1 MKKAIVSAITLGL
14 VAGAM
19 IVPAEAAKK
28 KKKKP
33 VTPVRIEQV
42 VEVPYTGGE
51 IGVNTPVASGG
62 TCLVGGAAFACKEII
77 PPSADFSF
85 IKVEIKDTSGLTVGG
100 FLAQQD
106 ADGDG
111 LQDGY
116 GEFCGAHS
124 EFVPMDV
131 PGTTVGISLYPGA
144 CDNGGTPAPSTPTS
158 GTIVATFS
166 NMP

>member
-1 MKKAIVSAITLGL
+1 MKKAIVSAVVIGL

-19 IVPAEAAKK
+19 VLPAEA
-28 KKKKP
+28 KKKP
-33 VTPVRIEQV
+33 KKPVRVEAV

-51 IGVNTPVASGG
+51 LGINTPAASAGG
-62 TCLVGGAAFACKEII
+62 CLNGAPAFSCKEII
-77 PPSADFSF
+77 PPSSGFSY
-85 IKVEIKDTSGLTVGG
+85 IKIEIKDASGLTVGG

-124 EFVPMDV
+124 EFIPLEV
-131 PGTTVGISLYPGA
+131 PGTVVGISLYPGA
-144 CDNGGTPAPSTPTS
+144 CDNAGTPAPSTPTT

>member
-1 MKKAIVSAITLGL
+1 MKKAIVSAVVVGL
-14 VAGAM
+14 VASAM
-19 IVPAEAAKK
+19 VVPAEAAKK
-28 KKKKP
+28 KK
-33 VTPVRIEQV
+33 PVRIEQV
-42 VEVPYTGGE
+42 VELQYTGGE
-51 IGVNTPVASGG
+51 IGVNTPVASAGS
-62 TCLVGGAAFACKEII
+62 CLVGGAVFTCKELI
-77 PPSADFSF
+77 PPSAGFSY
-85 IKVEIKDTSGLTVGG
+85 IKIEVKDATGLTVGG

-116 GEFCGAHS
+116 GEFCGAHK

-131 PGTTVGISLYPGA
+131 PGSVVGISLYPGA
-144 CDNGGTPAPSTPTS
+144 CDNGGTPAPSTPTT

>member
-1 MKKAIVSAITLGL
+1 MKKAIVSALVIGL

-19 IVPAEAAKK
+19 VLPAEAGKK

-33 VTPVRIEQV
+33 ARIEQV

-51 IGVNTPVASGG
+51 LGVNTPAASAGG
-62 TCLVGGAAFACKEII
+62 CLNGSEVFACKSLI
-77 PPSADFSF
+77 PPGAEFSH
-85 IKVEIKDTSGLTVGG
+85 IKVEIKDATGLTVGG
-100 FLAQQD
+100 FLSQQD

-116 GEFCGAHS
+116 GTFCGAHT
-124 EFVPMDV
+124 EFIPLEL
-131 PGTTVGISLYPGA
+131 PGSVVGISLYPGA
-144 CDNGGTPAPSTPTS
+144 CDNGGTPAPSTPTT

>member
-1 MKKAIVSAITLGL
+1 MKKAIVSAVVVGL
-14 VAGAM
+14 IAGAM
-19 IVPAEAAKK
+19 VVPAEAGKK

-33 VTPVRIEQV
+33 VRVEAV

-51 IGVNTPVASGG
+51 LGANTPVASGG
-62 TCLVGGAAFACKEII
+62 GCLNGAPAFNCKQII
-77 PPSADFSF
+77 PPGPGFSY
-85 IKVEIKDTSGLTVGG
+85 IKVEIQDATGLTVGG

-131 PGTTVGISLYPGA
+131 PGTVVGISLYPGA
-144 CDNGGTPAPSTPTS
+144 CDNAGTPAPSTPTQ

>member
-1 MKKAIVSAITLGL
+1 MKKAIVSAVVVGL

-19 IVPAEAAKK
+19 VLPAEAKK
-28 KKKKP
+28 KKPKKP
-33 VTPVRIEQV
+33 VRVEAV

-51 IGVNTPVASGG
+51 AGITAAGAGAGG
-62 TCLVGGAAFACKEII
+62 CLNGAPAFTCKTIVPPGAG
-77 PPSADFSF
+77 FSY
-85 IKVEIKDTSGLTVGG
+85 IKVEIQDATGLTVGG

-116 GEFCGAHS
+116 GTFCGGHS
-124 EFVPMDV
+124 EFIPLEV
-131 PGTTVGISLYPGA
+131 PGTSVGISLYPGS
-144 CDNGGTPAPSTPTS
+144 CDNAGTPAPSTPTT

>member
-1 MKKAIVSAITLGL
+1 MKKAIVSAVVVGL
-14 VAGAM
+14 IAGAM
-19 IVPAEAAKK
+19 VVPAEAG

-33 VTPVRIEQV
+33 VRIEKV

-51 IGVNTPVASGG
+51 LGVATPVISGG
-62 TCLVGGAAFACKEII
+62 VCLNGAEVFTCKSII
-77 PPSADFSF
+77 PPAGNFPY
-85 IKVEIKDTSGLTVGG
+85 IKIEVQDATGLTVGG
-100 FLAQQD
+100 FIAQQD

-116 GEFCGAHS
+116 GEFCGAHP
-124 EFVPMDV
+124 ETVPLEITGAV
-131 PGTTVGISLYPGA
+131 IGVSLYAGA
-144 CDNGGTPAPSTPTS
+144 CDNAGAPAPSTPTS

>member
-1 MKKAIVSAITLGL
+1 MKKVIVSAVTVGL

-19 IVPAEAAKK
+19 VLPAEAAKK
-28 KKKKP
+28 KKK
-33 VTPVRIEQV
+33 PVRVEQV
-42 VEVPYTGGE
+42 VELAYTGGE
-51 IGVNTPVASGG
+51 IGVNTPAASGG
-62 TCLVGGAAFACKEII
+62 TCLVGGAAFTCKELI
-77 PPSADFSF
+77 PPSADFKY
-85 IKVEIKDTSGLTVGG
+85 IKVEVQDATGQTVGG

-116 GEFCGAHS
+116 GEFCGAHP

-144 CDNGGTPAPSTPTS
+144 CDNAGTPAPSTPTT

>member
-1 MKKAIVSAITLGL
+1 MKKVIVSAITLGL

-19 IVPAEAAKK
+19 IVPAEAG

-33 VTPVRIEQV
+33 AKPVRIEQV

-51 IGVNTPVASGG
+51 LGASTPVYSGG
-62 TCLVGGAAFACKEII
+62 GCLNGTDVFACKEII
-77 PPSADFSF
+77 PPAGNFPY
-85 IKVEIKDTSGLTVGG
+85 IKIEIKDSSGLTVGG

-106 ADGDG
+106 NDGDG
-111 LQDGY
+111 IQDGY
-116 GEFCGAHS
+116 GTFCGAHAES
-124 EFVPMDV
+124 VPLEV

-144 CDNGGTPAPSTPTS
+144 CDNGGSPAPSAPTT

>member
-1 MKKAIVSAITLGL
+1 MKKAIVSAVVVGL

-19 IVPAEAAKK
+19 VLPAEAKK
-28 KKKKP
+28 KKPKP
-33 VTPVRIEQV
+33 TRIEAV

-51 IGVNTPVASGG
+51 AGVSTPVTAAGG
-62 TCLVGGAAFACKEII
+62 CLNGAPAFACKEII
-77 PPSADFSF
+77 PPGPGFSY
-85 IKVEIKDTSGLTVGG
+85 IKIEVKDATGLTVGG

-116 GEFCGAHS
+116 GTFCGAHT

-144 CDNGGTPAPSTPTS
+144 CDNGGTPAPSTPTQ

>member
-1 MKKAIVSAITLGL
+1 MKKAIVTALVVGL

-19 IVPAEAAKK
+19 VLPAEAGK

-33 VTPVRIEQV
+33 KRVEAV
-42 VEVPYTGGE
+42 VEVAYTGGE
-51 IGVNTPVASGG
+51 IGVNTPVASAGS
-62 TCLVGGAAFACKEII
+62 CLVGGAAFTCKELI
-77 PPSADFSF
+77 PPSAGFSY
-85 IKVEIKDTSGLTVGG
+85 IKIEIKDATGLTVGG

-144 CDNGGTPAPSTPTS
+144 CDNGGTPAPSTPTT

>member
-1 MKKAIVSAITLGL
+1 MKKAIVSALVVGL

-19 IVPAEAAKK
+19 VLPAEAGKK

-33 VTPVRIEQV
+33 PARVEQV

-51 IGVNTPVASGG
+51 LGVSTPGPSAGG
-62 TCLVGGAAFACKEII
+62 CLNGTEVFSCKEII
-77 PPSADFSF
+77 PPAGDFPY
-85 IKVEIKDTSGLTVGG
+85 IKIEIKDATGLTVGG
-100 FLAQQD
+100 FIAQAD
-106 ADGDG
+106 NDGDG

-116 GEFCGAHS
+116 GSFCGAHAES
-124 EFVPMDV
+124 VPLEV
-131 PGTTVGISLYPGA
+131 PGAVVGISLYPGA
-144 CDNGGTPAPSTPTS
+144 CDNAGTPAPSTPTT

>member
-1 MKKAIVSAITLGL
+1 MKKALVSALVVGL

-19 IVPAEAAKK
+19 VMPAEAGK

-33 VTPVRIEQV
+33 APVRVEQV

-51 IGVNTPVASGG
+51 LGISSPAASAGG
-62 TCLVGGAAFACKEII
+62 CLNGTEVFSCKEII
-77 PPSADFSF
+77 PPAGDFPY
-85 IKVEIKDTSGLTVGG
+85 IKIEIKDTTGLTVGG

-106 ADGDG
+106 TDGDG

-116 GEFCGAHS
+116 GTFCGAHA
-124 EFVPMDV
+124 EFIPLEVPNTV
-131 PGTTVGISLYPGA
+131 VGISLYPGA
-144 CDNGGTPAPSTPTS
+144 CDNGGTPAPSAPTT

>member
-33 VTPVRIEQV
+33 ARIEQV

-62 TCLVGGAAFACKEII
+62 GCLNGAPVFACKEII
-77 PPSADFSF
+77 PPSADFSY
-85 IKVEIKDTSGLTVGG
+85 IKIEIKDATGLTVGG

-124 EFVPMDV
+124 ESIPMDV
-131 PGTTVGISLYPGA
+131 PGTVVGISLYPGA
-144 CDNGGTPAPSTPTS
+144 CDNGGTPAPSTPTT